1 MRTPFIPFSLW
12 IAILTLTGGAAWSLV
27 FALALAE
34 GGSWFLSATAVATV
48 FAPFVLVYV
57 ATRSWPQQAVP
68 FCFCYSAA
76 PLLGASA
83 SILAFT
89 AEEWL
94 GTVFWTGSA
103 VVALTMAWL
112 GMLLGRRAA
121 RRRIE
126 WHVRRG
132 LCPACAYPVGDSDV
146 CTECGKPVGE
156 PEPVGDMSKIELEQG
171 KPLTFSVEVEVTP
184 DFELPALDGIEIN
197 KPMLEIGEDMVENEL
212 KRQQLMTG
220 TANKVEG
227 EAEPDDRLI
236 GYATVTRNDEAEP
249 FFRQDNVVIV
259 HPGKADGGK
268 GQALGLLIPD
278 LHERL
283 QGAKIGDTI
292 TIETTGPE
300 GHEREDIRG
309 AKINITFEVRDMQR
323 ITPADPAAV
332 AARYGLPDEP
342 MLREQIKLALEHR
355 RDEEQAS
362 AMREQALEQL
372 AEKVD
377 FVVPE
382 KLSAQQATRNLEAYR
397 LEMLSQGKTPEEVEE
412 RLAEVR
418 SESEEATRERLKR
431 FFLLHRLGEHFKIEV
446 SEQEVNGRIAA
457 IAAQRGLRPEKLRTE
472 LAQSGR
478 MSEVARMVRDQK
490 ACDRLVQQAKKT
502 EVSADEWNKIFLEKQ
517 KREAQKHKSAKK
529 A

>member
-1 MRTPFIPFSLW
+1 MSPDTD
-12 IAILTLTGGAAWSLV
+12 T
-27 FALALAE
+27 
-34 GGSWFLSATAVATV
+34 ATATAPVNQTKVEDVGPARKRLTITIPAEAIDEKLSTSIATL
-48 FAPFVLVYV
+48 ASE
-57 ATRSWPQQAVP
+57 TAVP
-68 FCFCYSAA
+68 GFRKGKVPEKLIERRFGTSVRSETKNQ
-76 PLLGASA
+76 LIASA
-83 SILAFT
+83 Y
-89 AEEWL
+89 AE
-94 GTVFWTGSA
+94 A
-103 VVALTMAWL
+103 
-112 GMLLGRRAA
+112 
-121 RRRIE
+121 IE
-126 WHVRRG
+126 QHK
-132 LCPACAYPVGDSDV
+132 L
-146 CTECGKPVGE
+146 KPVGE

-171 KPLTFSVEVEVTP
+171 KPLTFAVEVEVTP
-184 DFELPALDGIEIN
+184 EFELPALDGIEIN
-197 KPMLEIGEDMVENEL
+197 KPMLMIGEDMVENEL
-212 KRQQLMTG
+212 KRQQLMVG
-220 TANKVEG
+220 EANKVEG

-278 LHERL
+278 LYERL
-283 QGAKIGDTI
+283 KGAKIGDTI

-309 AKINITFEVRDMQR
+309 AKIHITFEVRDIQR
-323 ITPADPAAV
+323 ITPAEPAAV

-362 AMREQALEQL
+362 AMREQAIEQL
-372 AEKVD
+372 AEKVN

-457 IAAQRGLRPEKLRTE
+457 IAAQRGLRPEKVRTE

-478 MSEVARMVRDQK
+478 LSEVARMVRDQK

-502 EVSADEWNKIFLEKQ
+502 EVSADEWNKIFIEKQ
-517 KREAQKHKSAKK
+517 KREAEKHSEKRKGAKK